1 MQSGDEKINK
11 IKTVLQEK
19 TRTSNGNKAILGKK
33 RKVLCKNVLR
43 EKNLKD
49 KM

>member
-11 IKTVLQEK
+11 IKTVLQKK

-33 RKVLCKNVLR
+33 
-43 EKNLKD
+43 EKFCA
-49 KM
+49 KMF